1 MFRRSETTHRR
12 LYRLW
17 VRLSSLEIIMQ
28 KGWDIHQSS
37 SGDIPSDKCLGVGET
52 FFPINKL
59 QSDTVCS
66 LFRFW
71 GTQQLGTVRDKT
83 REQKNCE
90 PGSKAAIP
98 ALLCPAVWES
108 MWGMIIPFGSVTQIA
123 AGTCFLLALHLS
135 CSYTEYTC
143 KQVYHPRWELELH
156 NIFWRIRKRIHKG
169 NQKVKRSQK
178 HINVICQLIHTKQTC
193 WKKNQLSL

>member
-1 MFRRSETTHRR
+1 MPRGWGDFFSYKQVTIGHCVFPVPVLGHSAVGHRQR
-12 LYRLW
+12 QDKGAKELW
-17 VRLSSLEIIMQ
+17 AWIQGSNPCTPVSCCVRKHVRNDNSLWKCDPNCSRHLLS
-28 KGWDIHQSS
+28 W
-37 SGDIPSDKCLGVGET
+37 
-52 FFPINKL
+52 
-59 QSDTVCS
+59 
-66 LFRFW
+66 
-71 GTQQLGTVRDKT
+71 
-83 REQKNCE
+83 
-90 PGSKAAIP
+90 
-98 ALLCPAVWES
+98 
-108 MWGMIIPFGSVTQIA
+108 
-123 AGTCFLLALHLS
+123 FLLPLHLS

>member
-28 KGWDIHQSS
+28 KGWDMHQSS
-37 SGDIPSDKCLGVGET
+37 SGDIPSDKCLGVGDT

-71 GTQQLGTVRDKT
+71 GTQQLGTFRDKT

-123 AGTCFLLALHLS
+123 AGTCFPGSCFHFTSPAHTQNTPASRFIILAESLS
-135 CSYTEYTC
+135 STIFSE
-143 KQVYHPRWELELH
+143 ELGKE
-156 NIFWRIRKRIHKG
+156 
-169 NQKVKRSQK
+169 S
-178 HINVICQLIHTKQTC
+178 TKET
-193 WKKNQLSL
+193 KK